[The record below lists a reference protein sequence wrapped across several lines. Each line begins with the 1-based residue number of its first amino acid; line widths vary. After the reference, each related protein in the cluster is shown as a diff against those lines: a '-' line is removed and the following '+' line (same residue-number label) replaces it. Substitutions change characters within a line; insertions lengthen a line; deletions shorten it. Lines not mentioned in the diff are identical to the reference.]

1 MLTVSIIILCV
12 LFIIGIPIYQCF
24 ALGGVTI
31 LLFVI
36 GMPLDQLA
44 ALFFNSM
51 NSFVLLAGPLFI
63 LAGNIMLHGGLGK
76 PLTEFLY
83 SMTSHLPGGV
93 AVATVIACTFVGAL
107 TGSTIATMA
116 AVGLIMYPAMIGAKY
131 GEGYSGGIICAS
143 SNLGN
148 LIPPS
153 LAFIM
158 FGYLTDTSVSGLFM
172 AGVLPGLL
180 LALLLSITAMFIAK
194 KRNFPV
200 MESEYKGKRLKTF
213 VKAIPALFMPV
224 IIVGGIYG
232 GIFTPTE
239 AAAVAC
245 IYGIIIGVLIFR
257 ELTWRSFWTCLT
269 DTARLVGIIL
279 ILIAGAIF
287 LGKAFTLIGFP
298 QTISRYVVEAGL
310 GPIGFLMLFIAVYAL
325 LGCIMEGLAIMFVT
339 LPLIFPAAMSL
350 QIDPMHLGVIFCV
363 SVLMAGMTPPVS
375 IFVFATAGMFKI
387 PVERVT
393 RGVLPFLAVT
403 FIVLLLLAFFPGI
416 STFLPETMVG
426 VH

>member
-1 MLTVSIIILCV
+1 MLTVSIIILGT
-12 LFIIGIPIYQCF
+12 LFFIGVPIYLCF
-24 ALGGVTI
+24 ALGGVSI
-31 LLFVI
+31 LVFVI
-36 GMPLDQLA
+36 GMPLGQLA

-83 SMTSHLPGGV
+83 SMTSRLPGGV

-116 AVGLIMYPAMIGAKY
+116 AVGLIMHPAMIGAKY
-131 GEGYSGGIICAS
+131 DEGYSGGVICAS

-172 AGVLPGLL
+172 AGVMPGLL
-180 LALLLSITAMFIAK
+180 LALLLSITAMLIAK
-194 KRNFPV
+194 RRKFPV
-200 MESEYKGKRLKTF
+200 MESTYKGKRWQTF

-224 IIVGGIYG
+224 IILGGIYG

-245 IYGIIIGVLIFR
+245 IYGIIVGVFIFH

-269 DTARLVGIIL
+269 ETTKLVGIIL

-298 QTISRYVVEAGL
+298 QTISQFVVDAGL
-310 GPIGFLMLFIAVYAL
+310 GPVGFLFLFIAVYAV

-350 QIDPMHLGVIFCV
+350 QVDPMHLGVIFCV

-375 IFVFATAGMFKI
+375 IFVFATAGMFRI
-387 PVERVT
+387 PVEKVT

-403 FIVLLLLAFFPGI
+403 FIVLLLLTLFPDI
-416 STFLPETMVG
+416 STFLPKTMFG
-426 VH
+426 IR